1 VVNFMY
7 AMHWACIAW
16 SAAFFGRVPKDVEK
30 VERWF
35 EEYDK
40 VLEEYD
46 EELAPLYKVAKKF
59 TLPMIGKLPLN
70 FKSKIPIII
79 S

>member
-1 VVNFMY
+1 
-7 AMHWACIAW
+7 MHWACIAW
-16 SAAFFGRVPKDVEK
+16 SAAFFGRAPKDVEK

-40 VLEEYD
+40 VLKEYD

-59 TLPMIGKLPLN
+59 TLPIADMCSQLHRTHRRIERSIFCVVG
-70 FKSKIPIII
+70 
-79 S
+79 